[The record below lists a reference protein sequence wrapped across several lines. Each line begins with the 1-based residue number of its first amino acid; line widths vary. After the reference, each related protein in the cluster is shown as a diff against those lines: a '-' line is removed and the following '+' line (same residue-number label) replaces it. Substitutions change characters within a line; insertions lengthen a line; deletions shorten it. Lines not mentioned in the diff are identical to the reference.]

1 MCTWKFQYILNEIRF
16 FASSLQVKL
25 FRVLPSANEK
35 ADSFAKKGVDKY
47 EPFEGL

>member
-25 FRVLPSANEK
+25 FRVLPSGNEK
-35 ADSFAKKGVDKY
+35 ADSFAKKGVDKD
-47 EPFEGL
+47 ELFEGL